1 MAQGTSGTP
10 PIAWSA
16 SAPFLFAAGRGPLF
30 RLASLSVLQA
40 LLPLAGLVALQ
51 RLIDAVAGGLAN
63 RTPTD
68 VALHD
73 ATLAVLA
80 AAAVAFLGSA
90 LRSLAS
96 VASENHGRRLTDA
109 VTLQVQRHAANVDL
123 ADFDRPAFHDLLQ
136 RAGTESSQRPVRL
149 VQDLL
154 AVLVAL
160 VGLLTM
166 AFWLG
171 HVAFWLPVLV
181 AATILPLAWMRRK
194 HAQLRLDWQERHVS
208 VQRDVATTGLVLAGR
223 STGKDIRVLGLGD
236 WFANRL
242 ERLRGSLRDSLGA
255 LAFRRARDELGVSVL
270 GSAGLFVAYY
280 VLARQALAGGL
291 SLGELVLQ
299 AQVAQRVQ
307 NGVRDLLSG
316 LAGVREHR
324 QFLAPVVA
332 FLRRKAQLGGST
344 PPRVAAGALGCS
356 CAAVTFRY
364 PEAARDAL
372 ADVTFTIAPGE
383 RVAVVGANGSGKS
396 TLVKLLARLY
406 DPNSGVVA
414 FGGEDVRG
422 LDPAAHRAR
431 LSVLLQDAAWF
442 ELPLREQFAFGRA
455 SAPSDAEIAAVLEVV
470 GLRDAVRALPQGLDT
485 VLSARIAGGVEW
497 SQGMVRRLLLAR
509 ALLPGASMLVLDEPF
524 AALDPGSAM
533 AVAAHLAA
541 QPRSQTIVLVD
552 HRLECLRFV
561 DRVLVLHDGRIV
573 DSGSPAELAARSPMF
588 ASLRAV

>member
-1 MAQGTSGTP
+1 MAQGSNGTQ
-10 PIAWSA
+10 PIPWSA
-16 SAPFLFAAGRGPLF
+16 AAPFLFGAGRGPVF
-30 RLASLSVLQA
+30 RLAILSVLQA

-63 RTPTD
+63 RSPTD

-73 ATLAVLA
+73 ATLAVV
-80 AAAVAFLGSA
+80 AAAVVALLGSA
-90 LRSLAS
+90 LRSFAT

-109 VTLQVQRHAANVDL
+109 VTLQVQRHAANLDL

-136 RAGTESSQRPVRL
+136 RAGTEASQRPVRL
-149 VQDLL
+149 VQDCL

-160 VGLLTM
+160 VGLATM
-166 AFWLG
+166 AFWLAG
-171 HVAFWLPVLV
+171 VTFWLPALV
-181 AATILPLAWMRRK
+181 AVTILPLAWMRRR
-194 HAQLRLDWQERHVS
+194 HAQLRLDWQERHVH
-208 VQRDVATTGLVLAGR
+208 VQRDIGTAGLVLAGR
-223 STGKDIRVLGLGD
+223 GTGKDVRVLGIGD

-242 ERLRGSLRDSLGA
+242 ERLRGSLRESLGA
-255 LAFRRARDELGVSVL
+255 LAFRRARDELWVSVL

-324 QFLAPVVA
+324 QFLATVVA
-332 FLRRKAQLGGST
+332 FLARKPQLCGST
-344 PPRVAAGALGCS
+344 PPRAAAAAIAWELREVA
-356 CAAVTFRY
+356 FRY
-364 PEAARDAL
+364 PESTRDAL
-372 ADVTFTIAPGE
+372 AAVSFTVAAGE

-406 DPNSGVVA
+406 DANSGVVA
-414 FGGEDVRG
+414 FGGDDLRG
-422 LDPAAHRAR
+422 LDPLAHRAR

-455 SAPSDAEIAAVLEVV
+455 VAPTDAQIDAVLAVV
-470 GLRDAVRALPQGLDT
+470 GLRDAVRALPQGLET
-485 VLSARIAGGVEW
+485 VLSVRVAGGVEW

-509 ALLPGASMLVLDEPF
+509 ALLPGAVGLVLDEPF
-524 AALDPGSAM
+524 AALDPGSAL
-533 AVAAHLAA
+533 AVADYLSKL
-541 QPRSQTIVLVD
+541 PRTQTVVLVD

-561 DRVLVLHDGRIV
+561 DRVLVLQEGRLV
-573 DSGSPAELAARSPMF
+573 DSGSPAELAARVPMF
-588 ASLRAV
+588 ASLRPV

>member
-1 MAQGTSGTP
+1 MGQGTTGTQ
-10 PIAWSA
+10 PIPWAA
-16 SAPFLFAAGRGPLF
+16 AFPFVFGAGRAPVL

-51 RLIDAVAGGLAN
+51 RLIDAVAGGLGN

-68 VALHD
+68 EALHD

-109 VTLQVQRHAANVDL
+109 VTLQVQRHAANLDL

-136 RAGTESSQRPVRL
+136 RAGAEASQRPVRL
-149 VQDLL
+149 VQDCL

-166 AFWLG
+166 AFWLA
-171 HVAFWLPVLV
+171 HVALWLPALV
-181 AATILPLAWMRRK
+181 AATILPLHWMRRR
-194 HAQLRLDWQERHVS
+194 HAQLRLDWQERHVGM
-208 VQRDVATTGLVLAGR
+208 QRDIGTAGLVLAGR
-223 STGKDIRVLGLGD
+223 STGKDVRVLGLGD

-242 ERLRGSLRDSLGA
+242 ERLRGSLRESLGA

-324 QFLAPVVA
+324 QFLAVVVA
-332 FLRRKAQLGGST
+332 FLARKAQLGGST
-344 PPRVAAGALGCS
+344 PPRVAAPPPGWELRE
-356 CAAVTFRY
+356 VHFRY

-372 ADVTFTIAPGE
+372 SGVSFTVAAGE
-383 RVAVVGANGSGKS
+383 RIAVVGANGSGKS

-406 DPNSGVVA
+406 DANSGTVA
-414 FGGEDVRG
+414 CGGEDVRM
-422 LDPAAHRAR
+422 LEAVAHRAR

-442 ELPLREQFAFGRA
+442 ELSIREQFGFGR
-455 SAPSDAEIAAVLEVV
+455 SAPPSDAEIASVLAVV
-470 GLRDAVRALPQGLDT
+470 GLGDAVRALPQGLDT

-497 SQGMVRRLLLAR
+497 SPGMVRRLLLAR
-509 ALLPGASMLVLDEPF
+509 ALLPGAGTLVLDEPF

-533 AVAAHLAA
+533 AVATYLASR
-541 QPRSQTIVLVD
+541 PRTQTVVLVD

-561 DRVLVLHDGRIV
+561 DRVLVLQDGRLV
-573 DSGSPAELAARSPMF
+573 DSGSPTELAARLPAF
-588 ASLRAV
+588 ASLRPV

>member
-455 SAPSDAEIAAVLEVV
+455 TAPSDAEIAAVLEVV

-509 ALLPGASMLVLDEPF
+509 ALLPGASTLVLDEPF

>member
-1 MAQGTSGTP
+1 
-10 PIAWSA
+10 
-16 SAPFLFAAGRGPLF
+16 
-30 RLASLSVLQA
+30 
-40 LLPLAGLVALQ
+40 
-51 RLIDAVAGGLAN
+51 
-63 RTPTD
+63 
-68 VALHD
+68 
-73 ATLAVLA
+73 
-80 AAAVAFLGSA
+80 
-90 LRSLAS
+90 
-96 VASENHGRRLTDA
+96 
-109 VTLQVQRHAANVDL
+109 
-123 ADFDRPAFHDLLQ
+123 
-136 RAGTESSQRPVRL
+136 
-149 VQDLL
+149 
-154 AVLVAL
+154 
-160 VGLLTM
+160 
-166 AFWLG
+166 
-171 HVAFWLPVLV
+171 
-181 AATILPLAWMRRK
+181 
-194 HAQLRLDWQERHVS
+194 
-208 VQRDVATTGLVLAGR
+208 
-223 STGKDIRVLGLGD
+223 
-236 WFANRL
+236 
-242 ERLRGSLRDSLGA
+242 
-255 LAFRRARDELGVSVL
+255 
-270 GSAGLFVAYY
+270 
-280 VLARQALAGGL
+280 
-291 SLGELVLQ
+291 VLQ

-455 SAPSDAEIAAVLEVV
+455 TAPSDAEIAAVLEVV

-509 ALLPGASMLVLDEPF
+509 ALLPGASTLVLDEPF